1 MTAPYD
7 LVIVGLGSAGLA
19 AAEMAAG
26 LELRVAAIERDRP
39 GGHRLWSGEVPVAA
53 LAATAR
59 AAHAMRHAD
68 HLGLRSTDPF
78 VDLATVWRRVRA
90 VQAGIAAQNAAL
102 DRLRDLGV
110 DVFIGTGRAG
120 DTEGGGAGVD
130 AGAVTITAADS
141 DGVPDLTVWGRFV
154 LWCTGS
160 RPTLPRIA
168 GLADTSHHTVETFFH
183 LDHPPASMVVL
194 GSGAHAVSLA
204 QSLQR
209 LGVATTIVAEAPR
222 LLPHDEP
229 TLVAQLTAHLVR
241 EGVSV
246 EADTW
251 VDSVAP
257 VGDGDNRVRVVL
269 DDDREV
275 VAGGLLV
282 VAGRT
287 PCTDES
293 GIATGADGLDVDVRG
308 RSAVRTV
315 YAAGSVTG
323 QHHHPHAS
331 VHEALRAVRD
341 MFLPGRPSADDLVP
355 TCTLT
360 EPALARV
367 GLTGAE
373 ADTLHGDDA
382 DVWTMSLDHLD
393 RARADGSPEGALV
406 VVTANERVVGAHLLA
421 PGAGETIHE
430 LALAVRHGMKLAD
443 IAALV
448 HVPTT
453 VAAGI
458 GRLAVDSGIERVQRY
473 RWLLRRS

>member
-1 MTAPYD
+1 MTTPYD

-26 LELRVAAIERDRP
+26 LELRVAVIERDRP
-39 GGHRLWSGEVPVAA
+39 GGHRLWSGDVPLAA

-59 AAHAMRHAD
+59 AAHTIRHAD
-68 HLGLRSTDPF
+68 HLGLRPTEPSI
-78 VDLATVWRRVRA
+78 DLAVVWRRVRA
-90 VQAGIAAQNAAL
+90 VQAGVAVQNAAI

-110 DVFIGTGRAG
+110 DVFTGTGRAG
-120 DTEGGGAGVD
+120 EADGTGAGT
-130 AGAVTITAADS
+130 VTIATRD
-141 DGVPDLTVWGRFV
+141 DGAPDDTVSGRFV

-160 RPTLPRIA
+160 RPTVPRIA
-168 GLADTSHHTVETFFH
+168 GLDDTPHLTVDTFFH
-183 LDHPPASMVVL
+183 LDHPPSSMVVL
-194 GSGAHAVSLA
+194 GSGAHAVSIA

-209 LGVATTIVAEAPR
+209 LGVATTLVAEAPR

-229 TLVAQLTAHLVR
+229 SLAAQLTAHLVR
-241 EGVSV
+241 EGVVV

-251 VDSVAP
+251 VDSVANVDP
-257 VGDGDNRVRVVL
+257 GDGDAGVRVVL
-269 DDDREV
+269 DDDRELV
-275 VAGGLLV
+275 TGGLLV
-282 VAGRT
+282 VSGRT
-287 PCTDES
+287 PCAEGT
-293 GIATGADGLDVDVRG
+293 GIAGGADGLDVDMRG

-323 QHHHPHAS
+323 HHHHLHAS

-341 MFLPGRPSADDLVP
+341 MFLPGRPAVDDLVP

-367 GLTGAE
+367 GLTSAE

-393 RARADGSPEGALV
+393 RARADGSPDGALV

-421 PGAGETIHE
+421 PGAGEAIHE

-443 IAALV
+443 ISALV

-473 RWLLRRS
+473 RWLLRRT